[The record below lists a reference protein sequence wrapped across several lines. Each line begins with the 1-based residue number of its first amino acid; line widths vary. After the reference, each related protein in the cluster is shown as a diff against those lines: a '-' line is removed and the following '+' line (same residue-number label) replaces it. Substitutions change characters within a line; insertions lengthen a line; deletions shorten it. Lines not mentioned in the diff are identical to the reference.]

1 MNRGS
6 ERSDSWVEG
15 NCIIIP
21 MPEEV
26 QSKEIA
32 FYYPGP
38 MWHHDDWIK
47 TMILFFDGIGI
58 LLPDYLRGKPEAQDP
73 AIAIPLLDQG
83 LLHVLEPE
91 QIVDKAATE
100 KLSAAMTEIINS
112 GALDKLDKNG
122 EFHEISY
129 SRMGGFGEETLA
141 RQLFESL
148 KEKGLARDS
157 EDGKSIPMQPMVRSL
172 ILVLLSQILR
182 PHGEKLGAEL
192 SPATDRP
199 QLVHALQELLS
210 LPDMP
215 SAPHVVALDL
225 ETISVDLRLIPMD
238 EVLGF
243 RKENLTEYRRYIR
256 GVHRL
261 ARELAALPAQA
272 REEELADRREEL
284 QELANKIK
292 TTSRKVWK
300 QPASFGLGITGAFW
314 KLAGHDYVG
323 ALFGVAGAVVGLK
336 KTESPDTGAYSYL
349 FRASN
354 RFY

>member
-1 MNRGS
+1 
-6 ERSDSWVEG
+6 
-15 NCIIIP
+15 

-32 FYYPGP
+32 LYYPGP
-38 MWHHDDWIK
+38 MWHYDDWIK

-58 LLPDYLRGKPEAQDP
+58 LLPDYLHGKPEAQDP
-73 AIAIPLLDQG
+73 AVAIPLLDQG
-83 LLHVLEPE
+83 LLHILEPE
-91 QIVDKAATE
+91 KIVDKTATE

-112 GALDKLDKNG
+112 GALDQFDKNG

-129 SRMGGFGEETLA
+129 SRIGGFGEEALA

-148 KEKGLARDS
+148 KAKGLARDS

-182 PHGEKLGAEL
+182 PHGEKLDAEL

-225 ETISVDLRLIPMD
+225 ETISVDLRLVPMD

-243 RKENLTEYRRYIR
+243 RKRI
-256 GVHRL
+256 
-261 ARELAALPAQA
+261 
-272 REEELADRREEL
+272 
-284 QELANKIK
+284 
-292 TTSRKVWK
+292 
-300 QPASFGLGITGAFW
+300 
-314 KLAGHDYVG
+314 
-323 ALFGVAGAVVGLK
+323 
-336 KTESPDTGAYSYL
+336 
-349 FRASN
+349 
-354 RFY
+354 